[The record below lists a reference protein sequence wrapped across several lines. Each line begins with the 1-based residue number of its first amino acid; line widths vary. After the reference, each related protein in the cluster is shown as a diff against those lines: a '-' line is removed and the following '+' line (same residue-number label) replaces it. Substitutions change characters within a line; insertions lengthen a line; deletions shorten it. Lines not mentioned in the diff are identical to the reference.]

1 MKSLAGLRM
10 MVTFWFIIV
19 WWKLR
24 QPLCLAKYD
33 HDLEE
38 ALKKAAKEKVGKSE
52 EKQKKKEHEI
62 EGWDLLMAHYGQMS
76 ESLGPI
82 LERFKDRFMQNY
94 FIRNFV
100 ISLYSIWT
108 YESSFLSILMFVSA
122 TLMGNFWGIEW
133 YTIHIF
139 DIFTDVSELTN
150 IFKAI
155 LNNIKKLT
163 LLSFLAAVFILVFN
177 VISLNTYTPVLFG
190 EEDLPEEACEDV
202 IGCVIALW
210 TGGAIG

>member
-1 MKSLAGLRM
+1 
-10 MVTFWFIIV
+10 
-19 WWKLR
+19 
-24 QPLCLAKYD
+24 
-33 HDLEE
+33 
-38 ALKKAAKEKVGKSE
+38 
-52 EKQKKKEHEI
+52 
-62 EGWDLLMAHYGQMS
+62 MAHYGQMS

-82 LERFKDRFMQNY
+82 LDRFKDRFMQNY

>member
-1 MKSLAGLRM
+1 MKSLAGLQM

-24 QPLCLAKYD
+24 QLLCLAKYD

-100 ISLYSIWT
+100 ISLYSIRT
-108 YESSFLSILMFVSA
+108 YESSFLS
-122 TLMGNFWGIEW
+122 
-133 YTIHIF
+133 
-139 DIFTDVSELTN
+139 
-150 IFKAI
+150 K
-155 LNNIKKLT
+155 
-163 LLSFLAAVFILVFN
+163 
-177 VISLNTYTPVLFG
+177 
-190 EEDLPEEACEDV
+190 
-202 IGCVIALW
+202 
-210 TGGAIG
+210 

>member
-1 MKSLAGLRM
+1 MKSLAGLQM

-24 QPLCLAKYD
+24 RPLCLAKYD